1 MEATR
6 EKLVGDIREVLA
18 DVDSLFRQ
26 AAAAGGDEARQLR
39 RRAEDLLDKAQDQFA
54 TIREEVVNRGR
65 ETARVTD
72 EWVHDNPW
80 SSIGAGVA
88 IGLVIGFLIARR

>member
-6 EKLVGDIREVLA
+6 EKLVGDVREVLA

-39 RRAEDLLDKAQDQFA
+39 RRAEDLLEKAQVQFA
-54 TIREEVVNRGR
+54 TMREEVVTRGR
-65 ETARVTD
+65 DTARATD